1 MNNKE
6 KIKCYRQ
13 KTIEELEQ
21 IIKDQNSTES
31 DIVIASVELGNKQY
45 ELGMYYTTEELLEK
59 MFGKAKLVE
68 NS

>member
-1 MNNKE
+1 MTNKE

>member
-1 MNNKE
+1 MTNKE
-6 KIKCYRQ
+6 KIESYRQ

-21 IIKDQNSTES
+21 ILKDPNSTES